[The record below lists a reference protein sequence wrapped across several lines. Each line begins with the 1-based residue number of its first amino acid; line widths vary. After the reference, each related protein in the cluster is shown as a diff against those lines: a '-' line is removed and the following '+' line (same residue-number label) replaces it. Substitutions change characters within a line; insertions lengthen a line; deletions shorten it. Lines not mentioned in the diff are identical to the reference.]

1 MARLKQHP
9 SPAEDA
15 GAVDHAVETT
25 EVVGA
30 GLNPSVRRRRVFSV
44 VGMQQHPISTSHGWI
59 QGGDRQGLL
68 VSEPQAEPVAI
79 GQQALSDGPAD
90 PAAGATDQEG
100 AHGDK
105 AGGLQ
110 R

>member
-1 MARLKQHP
+1 M
-9 SPAEDA
+9 
-15 GAVDHAVETT
+15 DHAVETT

-30 GLNPSVRRRRVFSV
+30 GLNPGVRRRRVFSV
-44 VGMQQHPISTSHGWI
+44 VGMQQHPISASNGWI
-59 QGGDRQGLL
+59 QGCARQGLL
-68 VSEPQAEPVAI
+68 VSEPQAEPMAI